1 MLVHRQ
7 GIQTPFGNWAYV
19 YNRKIEQN
27 KQKYNYS
34 SREQQIV
41 EKGDNQIQV

>member
-27 KQKYNYS
+27 KLKHNKQKKINNKDKS
-34 SREQQIV
+34 KKNPHEI
-41 EKGDNQIQV
+41 